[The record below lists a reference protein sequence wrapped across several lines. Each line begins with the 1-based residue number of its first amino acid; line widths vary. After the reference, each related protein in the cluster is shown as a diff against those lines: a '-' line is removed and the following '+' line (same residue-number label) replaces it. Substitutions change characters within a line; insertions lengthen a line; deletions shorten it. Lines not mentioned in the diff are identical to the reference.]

1 MKKRTVKILHL
12 LKYIGYVLTFMLC
25 VLLVFSAYGGHIDPH
40 QSTIS
45 ALATL
50 GFPIV
55 LIFSVILALAWI
67 IVGKWRIALFVLVAI
82 LLSWPTVSIVTPLN
96 ISSHDYTLQEDSTKF
111 KVLTFNVMNFNVMKT
126 GDDNL
131 NNKKGQSI
139 VQYILDQDADVV
151 LLQEAS
157 LAADFN
163 DLRLIKPYLKQ
174 LKKKYPYRDHGYHD
188 QVIWS
193 KHPYTAL
200 EDPAIRDGFAS
211 PDDPV
216 NSYHFYAR
224 GFDVLVPGHTVRFIN
239 VHLHSIGLS
248 EEDRQAFVNITEGRG
263 INTRKELQKV
273 RYSLIGKLGEAFRKH
288 AGQAKLLRQVLDQ
301 SDENVI
307 ICGDFN
313 DTPASWAY
321 RTIVGSDMNDAW
333 VDCGFG
339 PTYTFHN
346 NRLFFKIDHVLY
358 RGDMKATET
367 RRDRMDG
374 SDHYPLV
381 TTFVW
386 KN

>member
-1 MKKRTVKILHL
+1 MKKRVVKILHIF
-12 LKYIGYVLTFMLC
+12 KYAGYALTFMLC
-25 VLLVFSAYGGHIDPH
+25 VLLVLSTYGGHIDPY
-40 QSTIS
+40 QSTVF

-55 LIFSVILALAWI
+55 LIVSTTLAIAWL
-67 IVGKWRIALFVLVAI
+67 IVGHWRIALLVLVA
-82 LLSWPTVSIVTPLN
+82 LVLSWPTLGIVSPLN
-96 ISSHDYTLQEDSTKF
+96 TSSHTYTPQEDSTKF
-111 KVLTFNVMNFNVMKT
+111 KVLTYNVMNFNVMKT

-131 NNKKGQSI
+131 HNKKGQST
-139 VQYILDQDADVV
+139 VKYILDQDADVV

-163 DLRLIKPYLKQ
+163 DLRLIKPYLQ
-174 LKKKYPYRDHGYHD
+174 QIKKKYPYRDHGYHD

-200 EDPAIRDGFAS
+200 EDPAIKDGFAS

-239 VHLHSIGLS
+239 VHLQSIGLS
-248 EEDRQAFVNITEGRG
+248 EEDRQAFVNITEGKG
-263 INTRKELQKV
+263 INTKQELRKV
-273 RYSLIGKLGEAFRKH
+273 RYSLLGKLGEAFRKH
-288 AGQAKLLRQVLDQ
+288 ADQAKLLRQVLDQ

-321 RTIVGSDMNDAW
+321 RVIAGNDLRDTW

-339 PTYTFHN
+339 PTYTYHD

-367 RRDRMDG
+367 RRDRTGG